1 MYINTFQYTAADVDC
16 KLCTMYA
23 GKRRGCKANGCPW
36 LAERIEAGVVGYE
49 EAVMET
55 FPRSP
60 HLDAKLHTVIRRFTG
75 SLFLTPAHRKRMKQ
89 ARVQQGI
96 RRKRDT
102 PAYFAA
108 LFLLTANEELYERT
122 ASCFCKHRIEF
133 SRAVLRNISPHNF
146 TLFSAARDIYCDSSG
161 LTVSDLANSE
171 VVDTLAFSLIVNA
184 LLIARYGRAVLN
196 TKEKETPF

>member
-1 MYINTFQYTAADVDC
+1 MTIHTFQYRPEDVSCTLCTEYSQKEGCTADV
-16 KLCTMYA
+16 
-23 GKRRGCKANGCPW
+23 CPW
-36 LAERIEAGVVGYE
+36 LSERIAAGAAGYQEAI
-49 EAVMET
+49 MEML
-55 FPRSP
+55 PRSA
-60 HLDAKLHTVIRRFTG
+60 HMDTRLRTAVRRFTG
-75 SLFLTPAHRKRMKQ
+75 SLFLTPAHRQRMKQ

-122 ASCFCKHRIEF
+122 ASCFCKHHIEF

-184 LLIARYGRAVLN
+184 MLIARYGCTALKITDREGK
-196 TKEKETPF
+196 T